1 MGNAYTSD
9 IYVKSLNIRRRTG
22 EQKGFKI
29 EMRYV
34 NKVQSTEN
42 LATFY
47 IDDKVAFI
55 CQLVRAHLM
64 GDISKLGCADGLK
77 FRLQFLPEVC
87 SLKVM
92 IIMVYFRLT
101 WQNSKQLS
109 QTRKLELTTRKSFR
123 NLLGYIVGTNHHNH
137 YF

>member
-47 IDDKVAFI
+47 IDEKVAFI

-64 GDISKLGCADGLK
+64 GDISKLGCDNGN
-77 FRLQFLPEVC
+77 F
-87 SLKVM
+87 
-92 IIMVYFRLT
+92 
-101 WQNSKQLS
+101 
-109 QTRKLELTTRKSFR
+109 
-123 NLLGYIVGTNHHNH
+123 
-137 YF
+137 